1 MIPDI
6 RFIHNLN
13 PPLLSSAIHLPYHKN
28 PCPGGLEIYNFGGHF
43 FSQYFYISIFFSMSE
58 SILNYA
64 NKLKTF
70 AINV

>member
-6 RFIHNLN
+6 RFIHNFN

-28 PCPGGLEIYNFGGHF
+28 PCPGGGLKYTILVDTSLVSIPIY
-43 FSQYFYISIFFSMSE
+43 FSMSE

-64 NKLKTF
+64 NKTF